1 MYVHIRMLM
10 KIFEGGAKD
19 QLQFHVTIRLMEI
32 IILAKSLLL

>member
-19 QLQFHVTIRLMEI
+19 QLQFHVTVRLME